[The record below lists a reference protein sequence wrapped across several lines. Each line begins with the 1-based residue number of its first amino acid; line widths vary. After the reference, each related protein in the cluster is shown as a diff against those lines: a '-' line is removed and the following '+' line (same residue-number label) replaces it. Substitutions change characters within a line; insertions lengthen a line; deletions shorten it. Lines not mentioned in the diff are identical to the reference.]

1 MKITVEDSDNR
12 EKILHIEVDDDRL
25 EKHVKQANRHHGKH
39 VNIPGFRKGKAPSSI
54 VENFLGRD
62 WLVNKALESLNVPD
76 YCHVSTGDVNEIVCA
91 EFGDFTADEMC
102 DIFSTAAKQKL
113 KVLFIN

>member
-1 MKITVEDSDNR
+1 MARKKEKQFEITMYKLLVVFAISLFAATLFG
-12 EKILHIEVDDDRL
+12 ISM
-25 EKHVKQANRHHGKH
+25 GK
-39 VNIPGFRKGKAPSSI
+39 
-54 VENFLGRD
+54 ELGE
-62 WLVNKALESLNVPD
+62 NKALENLNVPD

-102 DIFSTAAKQKL
+102 EIFSTAAKQKL